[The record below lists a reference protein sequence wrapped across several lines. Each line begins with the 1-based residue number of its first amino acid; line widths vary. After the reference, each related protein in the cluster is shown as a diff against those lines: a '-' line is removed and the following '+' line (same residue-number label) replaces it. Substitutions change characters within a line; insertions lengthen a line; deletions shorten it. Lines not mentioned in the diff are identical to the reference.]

1 MGLQLSRR
9 DSGALQ
15 RSLVWLYV
23 VPQKYSATSD
33 MLDGKEALM
42 CWRRGCLKADM
53 AEAATVCISELRE
66 PHHVQTNRQED
77 RPFRLLGDKWLSWAQ
92 DPSFVEQVLN
102 CQIENMSHHGGREGC
117 GCGERRLWCAGM
129 PVGGERKRGG
139 STFRGGGKGFVSKR
153 CTISM
158 GGDG

>member
-9 DSGALQ
+9 DSEALQ

-23 VPQKYSATSD
+23 VPQKDSATSD

-53 AEAATVCISELRE
+53 AEAATACISELRE
-66 PHHVQTNRQED
+66 PYHVQTNRQEH

-92 DPSFVEQVLN
+92 DASFVEQVLN

-129 PVGGERKRGG
+129 
-139 STFRGGGKGFVSKR
+139 GGGRGAETWWEHFSWRDSGFVNIVMTNSVAHQ
-153 CTISM
+153 
-158 GGDG
+158 

>member
-9 DSGALQ
+9 DSEALQ
-15 RSLVWLYV
+15 RSLVSLYV
-23 VPQKYSATSD
+23 VPQKDSATSD

-77 RPFRLLGDKWLSWAQ
+77 RPFRLLGDNWLSWAQ

-102 CQIENMSHHGGREGC
+102 CQIGKGAASSEGGC
-117 GCGERRLWCAGM
+117 GVQG
-129 PVGGERKRGG
+129 
-139 STFRGGGKGFVSKR
+139 
-153 CTISM
+153 
-158 GGDG
+158 